1 MNTITIGATQI
12 DYNLKLTDR
21 KKTIG
26 LEIDLHEG
34 LSVYAPKHLSINE
47 IETSLQRKSRWIIKK
62 IDKIAEIKRNLSRK
76 EFLPGEKFQLRG
88 RNYRLSVLRKENVLP
103 TLDFKKGKFIAEVPK
118 NLSEEDFEFILRP
131 LFLEFYYEKARQ
143 IIDER
148 VNKYTKYLDKKPN
161 KVRIKELKNKWG
173 TCSSKNSISINW
185 RLVFAKTSIIDYV
198 VVHELCHLKHKNHS
212 KKFWKQV
219 ESILPNYKNCK
230 EWLRVNS
237 DSLNI

>member
-1 MNTITIGATQI
+1 MNTITIGTTQI

-47 IETSLQRKSRWIIKK
+47 IETSLQKKSKWIIKK
-62 IDKIAEIKRNLSRK
+62 IDKIAEVRKNLSKK
-76 EFLPGEKFQLRG
+76 EFLPGEKFLLRG
-88 RNYRLSVLRKENVLP
+88 RNYRLIVLRKENVMPNLE
-103 TLDFKKGKFIAEVPK
+103 FKKGKFIAEIPK
-118 NLSEEDFEFILRP
+118 NLPEDDYEFILRP
-131 LFLEFYYEKARQ
+131 LFLEFYYSKAQQ
-143 IIDER
+143 IINER
-148 VNKYTKYLDKKPN
+148 INKYTKYLDKKPQ
-161 KVRIKELKNKWG
+161 KVRVKELKNKWG
-173 TCSSKNSISINW
+173 TCSGKNGISINW

-198 VVHELCHLKHKNHS
+198 VVHELCHLKNKNHS

-219 ESILPNYKNCK
+219 ESILPNYKIYK
-230 EWLRVNS
+230 EWLRINA

>member
-1 MNTITIGATQI
+1 MNTITIGTTQI

-47 IETSLQRKSRWIIKK
+47 IETSLHKKSKWIIKK
-62 IDKIAEIKRNLSRK
+62 IDKIAEIRKNLSKK
-76 EFLPGEKFQLRG
+76 EFLPGEKFLLRG
-88 RNYRLSVLRKENVLP
+88 RNYRLSVIRKENVIPYLE
-103 TLDFKKGKFIAEVPK
+103 FKMGKFIAEIPK
-118 NLSEEDFEFILRP
+118 NLPEGDYEFILRP
-131 LFLEFYYEKARQ
+131 LFLEFYFKKAQQ
-143 IIDER
+143 IVNER
-148 VNKYTKYLDKKPN
+148 INKYATYLDKKPE
-161 KVRIKELKNKWG
+161 KVRVKELKNKWG
-173 TCSSKNSISINW
+173 TCTGKNSISINW

-198 VVHELCHLKHKNHS
+198 VVHELCHLKNKNHS

-219 ESILPNYKNCK
+219 ETILPDYKNSK